1 MTDRYTV
8 QLIEDE
14 NGELALP
21 LPDGLMEKMGWGE
34 GDTLV
39 WKDNKDG
46 SYSMS
51 KKEQTE
57 LVLVDCI
64 STYRMRYLVEVPAGK
79 TEWALDTVV
88 CEEAHEFSQLHIG
101 EQIMS
106 HRVVTDAEAMKICDE
121 DNSYCA
127 GWADELKQKNFYT
140 TWEYQT
146 TLRGEE

>member
-1 MTDRYTV
+1 MTDKYTV

-21 LPDGLMEKMGWGE
+21 LPDGLMEKIGWVE
-34 GDTLV
+34 GDVLI

-51 KKEQTE
+51 KKEKTE

-64 STYRMRYLVEVPAGK
+64 STYRMRYLVEVPTGK

-88 CEEAHEFSQLHIG
+88 SEEAHEFSQLHIG

-106 HRVVTDAEAMKICDE
+106 YRVVTNAEAMKICDE
-121 DNSYCA
+121 DNAYGS
-127 GWADELKQKNFYT
+127 GWTDELKQKNFFT

>member
-1 MTDRYTV
+1 MTDKYTV

-64 STYRMRYLVEVPAGK
+64 SSYRMRYLVEVPAGK
-79 TEWALDTVV
+79 DLWALDTVV
-88 CEEAHEFSQLHIG
+88 SEEAHEFSQLHIG

-106 HRVVTDAEAMKICDE
+106 HRVVSREEALVICDE
-121 DNSYCA
+121 DNAYCKT
-127 GWADELKQKNFYT
+127 WSTELKEKNFIT
-140 TWEYQT
+140 SWEYQT

>member
-1 MTDRYTV
+1 MTDKYTV

-14 NGELALP
+14 NGELVLP
-21 LPDGLMEKMGWGE
+21 LPDGLMEKIGWVE
-34 GDTLV
+34 GDVLI

-64 STYRMRYLVEVPAGK
+64 STYRMRYLVEVPIGK

-88 CEEAHEFSQLHIG
+88 SEEAHEFSQLHIG

-106 HRVVTDAEAMKICDE
+106 YRVVTNAEAMKICDE
-121 DNSYCA
+121 DNAYCSS
-127 GWADELKQKNFYT
+127 WADELKQKNFFT

>member
-1 MTDRYTV
+1 MTDKYTV

-14 NGELALP
+14 NGELSFP
-21 LPDGLMEKMGWGE
+21 LPDGLMGKMGWVE
-34 GDTLV
+34 GDTLI

-46 SYSMS
+46 SYSMT

-64 STYRMRYLVEVPAGK
+64 STYRMRYLVEVPVGK
-79 TEWALDTVV
+79 AEWALDTVV
-88 CEEAHEFSQLHIG
+88 CEQAHEFSQLHIG

-106 HRVVTDAEAMKICDE
+106 HRVVTDEEAMKICDE
-121 DNSYCA
+121 DNAYCA
-127 GWADELKQKNFYT
+127 GWADELKKKNFYT
-140 TWEYQT
+140 TLEYQT